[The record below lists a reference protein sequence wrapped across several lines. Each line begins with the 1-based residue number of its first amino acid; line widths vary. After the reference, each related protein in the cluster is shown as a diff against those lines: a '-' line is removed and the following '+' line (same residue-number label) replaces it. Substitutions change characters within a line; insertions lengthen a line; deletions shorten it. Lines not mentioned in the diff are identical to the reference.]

1 MEAAMLTSR
10 ADSLA
15 SVADFEPGE
24 VFAGHRIEGVAGRG
38 GMGVV
43 YRAIQIDLDRPVALK
58 VIAPH
63 LAQDEGFRE
72 RFVAESR
79 TAAAIDH
86 PHVLPI
92 YYAGEDD
99 GTLYIAMRFVEGS
112 DLRHVIRAEGS
123 VGPARAARI
132 IGQIGGALD
141 AAHAR
146 GLIHRDIKPANV
158 LLGSG
163 DHAYLTDFG
172 LTKRAGASTGL
183 SRSGQWVGTLGYV
196 APEQIRG
203 ERIDARADVY
213 ALGCVLFHALTGQAP
228 YLRETEE
235 ATLWSH
241 LHDPPPPASMLAAGV
256 PQAFDA
262 VIERALAKSPEER
275 FPSAGDLGRAA
286 LSAASGELAGPTGE
300 RMVARG
306 RAAPDAG
313 DETRVSP
320 SPRTRVAARERAS
333 RLPLIGALA
342 VLLAAAAAIVVIL
355 SGGEKGGATGTTAP
369 SPPPDRARAPTSKT
383 YPVPGRP
390 NAVAIGD
397 GRAWVASFDSPRL
410 RVFDVKTGK
419 RLKPDVDVGIGTTS
433 LATGFDSLWI
443 LNQMQGSLRR
453 LSLGPGGGLS
463 KPIDVALGFPVHATV
478 VTTGEGGVWAS
489 LRSIRA
495 GTLDRIERLRPN
507 DLPLRVVKKIDMPD
521 GAQSIAVGYGA
532 AWVVNNH
539 SDSVTRVD
547 LVTGEQSVVPVG
559 RNPRAIALG
568 GGWVWV
574 ANRGSSNVTAI
585 RRTSLETKTIPVG
598 KFPQGIDVAGGFAW
612 VPGYGDETLTRIDV
626 RTRRVVGRPLKV
638 PLNPKAVAG
647 SGHDVW
653 VTSTSDGSVTH
664 VRF

>member
-1 MEAAMLTSR
+1 MLTTR
-10 ADSLA
+10 TDSLER
-15 SVADFEPGE
+15 VTDFGPGD
-24 VFAGHRIEGVAGRG
+24 VFAGHRIEAVAGRG

-43 YRAIQIDLDRPVALK
+43 YRAIQLDLDRPVALK

-63 LAQDEGFRE
+63 LAQDEAFRE

-79 TAAAIDH
+79 IAAAIDH

-92 YYAGEDD
+92 YYAGSSD
-99 GTLYIAMRFVEGS
+99 GTLYIAMRFVDGS
-112 DLRHVIRAEGS
+112 DLRHVIRADGAVEPG
-123 VGPARAARI
+123 RAARI
-132 IGQIGGALD
+132 VDQVGGALD

-158 LLGSG
+158 LLGPG

-172 LTKRAGASTGL
+172 LTKRLGASTGL

-241 LHDPPPPASMLAAGV
+241 LHDPPPPASMLTPGV
-256 PQAFDA
+256 PEAFDA
-262 VIERALAKSPEER
+262 VVARALAKDPEER
-275 FPSAGDLGRAA
+275 YPSAGDLGRAA
-286 LSAASGELAGPTGE
+286 LAAAAGEAAGGGGE

-306 RAAPDAG
+306 QAAPDAG

-320 SPRTRVAARERAS
+320 ARTRVREDSRRS
-333 RLPLIGALA
+333 RLPLLGALA
-342 VLLAAAAAIVVIL
+342 VVVAAAIALVLIL
-355 SGGEKGGATGTTAP
+355 GNGDGGRGATSASKTPTT
-369 SPPPDRARAPTSKT
+369 PDRAATPTTTT

-390 NAVAIGD
+390 NAVAIGG

-433 LATGFDSLWI
+433 LATGFGSLWI
-443 LNQMQGSLRR
+443 LNQVDGTLRR
-453 LSLGPGGGLS
+453 LSLGPGRGLS
-463 KPIDVALGFPVHATV
+463 EPVDVTAGLPLHAQV
-478 VTTGEGGVWAS
+478 VTTGESGVWMS
-489 LRSIRA
+489 LRSIRP
-495 GTLDRIERLRPN
+495 GVLDRIERVRPN
-507 DLPLRVVKKIDMPD
+507 DVPLHVVKTLDMPA

-532 AWVVNNH
+532 AWVVNNRT
-539 SDSVTRVD
+539 DTVTRVD
-547 LVTGEQSVVPVG
+547 LVSGEQKLVPVG
-559 RNPRAIALG
+559 RNPRAIAVG

-574 ANRGSSNVTAI
+574 ANRGSSTVTAI
-585 RRTSLETKTIPVG
+585 RPSSLQTKTIRVG
-598 KFPQGIDVAGGFAW
+598 KFPQGIDVAGGSVW
-612 VPGYGDETLTRIDV
+612 VPGYGDNTLTRIDV
-626 RTRRVVGRPLKV
+626 RTRRVAGKPLTM

-647 SGHDVW
+647 FGRDVW
-653 VTSTSDGSVTH
+653 VTSTSDNSVTH
-664 VRF
+664 VAF

>member
-1 MEAAMLTSR
+1 MLTPR
-10 ADSLA
+10 TDSLRR
-15 SVADFEPGE
+15 VADFEPGDI
-24 VFAGHRIEGVAGRG
+24 FAGHRIEGVAGRG
-38 GMGVV
+38 GMGIV

-63 LAQDEGFRE
+63 LAQDEAFRE

-92 YYAGEDD
+92 YYAGEGD
-99 GTLYIAMRFVEGS
+99 GTLYIAMRLVEGE
-112 DLRHVIRAEGS
+112 DLRHLIRGAGS
-123 VGPARAARI
+123 VEAGRAARI
-132 IGQIGGALD
+132 VDQVGGALD

-158 LLGSG
+158 LLGIG

-172 LTKRAGASTGL
+172 LTKRLGASTGL

-203 ERIDARADVY
+203 ERIDARSDVY

-241 LHDPPPPASMLAAGV
+241 LHDPPPPASMLADGV
-256 PQAFDA
+256 PEAFDE
-262 VIERALAKSPEER
+262 VIERALAKDPDDR

-286 LSAASGELAGPTGE
+286 LAAAEGRPVAAPVE

-313 DETRVSP
+313 GETRVSP
-320 SPRTRVAARERAS
+320 QRTRTGPGPPPS
-333 RLPLIGALA
+333 RLPLLGALA
-342 VLLAAAAAIVVIL
+342 VLIAAAVVVIAVL
-355 SGGEKGGATGTTAP
+355 SGGDHGGAKGATSATTTPVPAATP
-369 SPPPDRARAPTSKT
+369 ATET
-383 YPVPGRP
+383 FPVPGRP
-390 NAVAIGD
+390 NAIAIGG

-410 RVFDVKTGK
+410 RVFDLKTGR
-419 RLKPDVDVGIGTTS
+419 RLKPDVNVGVGTSS
-433 LATGFDSLWI
+433 LATGFGSLWI
-443 LNQMQGSLRR
+443 LNQIDGSLRR
-453 LSLGPGGGLS
+453 LSLGPGRGLS
-463 KPIDVALGFPVHATV
+463 KPVDIALGLPVHAQV
-478 VTTGEGGVWAS
+478 VTTGESGVWTAA
-489 LRSIRA
+489 RSIRA
-495 GTLDRIERLRPN
+495 GVQDRVERVRPN
-507 DLPLRVVKKIDMPD
+507 DVPLRVVKTIEMPE

-532 AWVVNNH
+532 AWVVNNRT
-539 SDSVTRVD
+539 DTVTRID
-547 LVTGEQSVVPVG
+547 LVTAAQSTVQVG

-574 ANRGSSNVTAI
+574 ANRGSGTVTAI
-585 RRTSLETKTIPVG
+585 RRTSLQTKTIQVG
-598 KFPQGIDVAGGFAW
+598 EFPQGIDVAGGFAW
-612 VPGYGDETLTRIDV
+612 VPGYGDSTLTRIDV
-626 RTRRVVGRPLKV
+626 RTRRVVGEPLRM

-647 SGHDVW
+647 YGHDVW

>member
-1 MEAAMLTSR
+1 MAPAMLATH
-10 ADSLA
+10 ADSLGR
-15 SVADFEPGE
+15 VADFEPGAI
-24 VFAGHRIEGVAGRG
+24 FAGHRIEGIAGRG
-38 GMGVV
+38 GMGIV
-43 YRAIQIDLDRPVALK
+43 YRAIQVDLQRPVALK

-63 LAQDEGFRE
+63 LAQDEAFRE

-92 YYAGEDD
+92 YYAGESE
-99 GTLYIAMRFVEGS
+99 GTLYIAMRLVEGE
-112 DLRHVIRAEGS
+112 DLRHLIRAAGTLA
-123 VGPARAARI
+123 PARATRI
-132 IGQIGGALD
+132 VDQLGGALD

-158 LLGSG
+158 LLGPG

-235 ATLWSH
+235 ATLWAH
-241 LHDPPPPASMLAAGV
+241 LHDPPPPASMLAPGV
-256 PQAFDA
+256 PAALDD
-262 VIERALAKSPEER
+262 VIERALAKDPGER
-275 FPSAGDLGRAA
+275 FGSAGDLGRAA
-286 LSAASGELAGPTGE
+286 LAAAGGAATPAAGAVTK
-300 RMVARG
+300 VSP
-306 RAAPDAG
+306 AAPA
-313 DETRVSP
+313 P
-320 SPRTRVAARERAS
+320 PRTSRRPLLGAVA
-333 RLPLIGALA
+333 
-342 VLLAAAAAIVVIL
+342 LLVAAAAAAIAIL
-355 SGGEKGGATGTTAP
+355 ADGGGGGAGAASTATAP
-369 SPPPDRARAPTSKT
+369 PDTTPSAPVLSTVR
-383 YPVPGRP
+383 VPGRP
-390 NAVAIGD
+390 NAVAIGG

-410 RVFDVKTGK
+410 RVFDVRTGR
-419 RLKPDVDVGIGTTS
+419 RLKPDVDVGVGTTG
-433 LATGFDSLWI
+433 LATGFGSLWI
-443 LNQMQGSLRR
+443 LNQISGSLRR
-453 LSLGPGGGLS
+453 LSLGPGRGLS
-463 KPIDVALGFPVHATV
+463 KPVDIALGLPVHAEV
-478 VTTGEGGVWAS
+478 VTTGEGGVWTAA
-489 LRSIRA
+489 RSIRP
-495 GTLDRIERLRPN
+495 GVVDQVERLRPN
-507 DLPLRVVKKIDMPD
+507 DVPLKVVKQIDMGD

-532 AWVVNNH
+532 AWVVNTRT
-539 SDSVTRVD
+539 DTVTRID
-547 LVTGEQSVVPVG
+547 LVSGVESAVPVG

-574 ANRGSSNVTAI
+574 TNRGSSTVTAI
-585 RRTSLETKTIPVG
+585 RRTSLQSKTIHVG
-598 KFPQGIDVAGGFAW
+598 KFPQGLDVAGGSVW
-612 VPGYGDETLTRIDV
+612 VAGYGDNTLTRIDV
-626 RTRRVVGRPLKV
+626 RTRRVVGRPLTM

>member
-1 MEAAMLTSR
+1 MLTPR
-10 ADSLA
+10 TDSLRR
-15 SVADFEPGE
+15 VADFEPGDI
-24 VFAGHRIEGVAGRG
+24 FAGHRIEGVAGRG

-63 LAQDEGFRE
+63 LAQDEAFRE

-92 YYAGEDD
+92 YYAGEGD
-99 GTLYIAMRFVEGS
+99 GTLYIAMRLVEGE
-112 DLRHVIRAEGS
+112 DLRHLIRGAGS
-123 VGPARAARI
+123 VEAGRAARI
-132 IGQIGGALD
+132 VDQVGGALD

-158 LLGSG
+158 LLGIG

-172 LTKRAGASTGL
+172 LTKRLGASTGL

-203 ERIDARADVY
+203 ERIDARSDVY

-241 LHDPPPPASMLAAGV
+241 LHDPPPPASMLADGV
-256 PQAFDA
+256 PEAFDE
-262 VIERALAKSPEER
+262 VIERALAKDPDDR

-286 LSAASGELAGPTGE
+286 LAAAEGRPVAAPVE

-313 DETRVSP
+313 GETRVSP
-320 SPRTRVAARERAS
+320 QRTRTGPGPPPS
-333 RLPLIGALA
+333 RLPLLGALA
-342 VLLAAAAAIVVIL
+342 VLIAAAVVVIAVL
-355 SGGEKGGATGTTAP
+355 SGGDHGGAKGATSATTTPVPAATP
-369 SPPPDRARAPTSKT
+369 ATET
-383 YPVPGRP
+383 FPVPGRP
-390 NAVAIGD
+390 NAIAIGG

-410 RVFDVKTGK
+410 RVFDLKTGR
-419 RLKPDVDVGIGTTS
+419 RLKPDVNVGVGTSS
-433 LATGFDSLWI
+433 LATGFGSLWI
-443 LNQMQGSLRR
+443 LNQIDGSLRR
-453 LSLGPGGGLS
+453 LSLGPGRGLS
-463 KPIDVALGFPVHATV
+463 KPVDIALGLPVHAQV
-478 VTTGEGGVWAS
+478 VTTGESGVWTAA
-489 LRSIRA
+489 RSIRA
-495 GTLDRIERLRPN
+495 GVQDRVERVRPN
-507 DLPLRVVKKIDMPD
+507 DVPLRVVKTIEMPE

-532 AWVVNNH
+532 AWVVNNRT
-539 SDSVTRVD
+539 DTVTRID
-547 LVTGEQSVVPVG
+547 LVTAAQSTVQVG

-574 ANRGSSNVTAI
+574 ANRGSGTVTAI
-585 RRTSLETKTIPVG
+585 RRTSLQTKTIQVG
-598 KFPQGIDVAGGFAW
+598 EFPQGIDVAGGFAW
-612 VPGYGDETLTRIDV
+612 VPGYGDSTLTRIDV
-626 RTRRVVGRPLKV
+626 RTRRVVGEPLRM

>member
-1 MEAAMLTSR
+1 MLTSR
-10 ADSLA
+10 TDSLGL
-15 SVADFEPGE
+15 VMDFGPGD
-24 VFAGHRIEGVAGRG
+24 VFAGHRIEAVAGRG

-43 YRAIQIDLDRPVALK
+43 YRAIQVDLDRPVALK

-63 LAQDEGFRE
+63 LAQDEAFRK

-79 TAAAIDH
+79 VAAAIDH

-92 YYAGEDD
+92 YYAGESD

-123 VGPARAARI
+123 IEPGRAARI
-132 IGQIGGALD
+132 VDQVGGALD

-158 LLGSG
+158 LLGAG

-172 LTKRAGASTGL
+172 LTKRMGSTTGL

-203 ERIDARADVY
+203 ERIDARSDVY

-241 LHDPPPPASMLAAGV
+241 LHDPPPPASMLTPGV
-256 PQAFDA
+256 PEAFDD
-262 VIERALAKSPEER
+262 VIERALAKDPDDR

-286 LSAASGELAGPTGE
+286 LAAAGAPVVAEDE

-306 RAAPDAG
+306 RAAPDDA

-320 SPRTRVAARERAS
+320 ARTRVRGDEDRS
-333 RLPLIGALA
+333 RLPLLGALA
-342 VLLAAAAAIVVIL
+342 VIVIALIVGVVIL
-355 SGGEKGGATGTTAP
+355 SNDSGGAAQSPVKTPTT
-369 SPPPDRARAPTSKT
+369 PDRAGVPTTKT

-390 NAVAIGD
+390 NAVAIGG

-419 RLKPDVDVGIGTTS
+419 RLKPDVNVGVGTTS
-433 LATGFDSLWI
+433 LATGFGSLWI
-443 LNQMQGSLRR
+443 LNQVDGSLRR
-453 LSLGPGGGLS
+453 LSLGPGRGLS
-463 KPIDVALGFPVHATV
+463 KPVDVTFGLPLHAMV
-478 VTTGEGGVWAS
+478 VTTGEGGVWTS
-489 LRSIRA
+489 LRSIRP
-495 GTLDRIERLRPN
+495 GVVDRIERVRPN
-507 DLPLRVVKKIDMPD
+507 DVPLHVVKTIQIPD
-521 GAQSIAVGYGA
+521 GAQSVAVGFGA
-532 AWVVNNH
+532 AWVVNTRT
-539 SDSVTRVD
+539 DTVTRID
-547 LVTGEQSVVPVG
+547 LATAAQTTVPVG
-559 RNPRAIALG
+559 RNPRAITVG

-574 ANRGSSNVTAI
+574 ANRGSSTVTAI
-585 RRTSLETKTIPVG
+585 RPSSLATKTIRVG
-598 KFPQGIDVAGGFAW
+598 QFPQGIDVAGGFVW
-612 VPGYGDETLTRIDV
+612 VPGYGDNTLTRIDV
-626 RTRRVVGRPLKV
+626 RTRRVVGKPLTM

-647 SGHDVW
+647 SGNDVW
-653 VTSTSDGSVTH
+653 VTSTSDNSVTH
-664 VRF
+664 VRSGS

>member
-1 MEAAMLTSR
+1 MLTPR
-10 ADSLA
+10 TDSLRR
-15 SVADFEPGE
+15 VADFEPGDI
-24 VFAGHRIEGVAGRG
+24 FAGHRIEGVAGRG

-63 LAQDEGFRE
+63 LAQDEAFRE

-92 YYAGEDD
+92 YYAGEGD
-99 GTLYIAMRFVEGS
+99 GTLYIAMRLVEGE
-112 DLRHVIRAEGS
+112 DLRHLIRGAGS
-123 VGPARAARI
+123 VEAGRAARI
-132 IGQIGGALD
+132 VDQVGGALD

-158 LLGSG
+158 LLGIG

-172 LTKRAGASTGL
+172 LTKRLGASTGL

-203 ERIDARADVY
+203 ERIDARSDVY

-241 LHDPPPPASMLAAGV
+241 LHDPPPPASMLADGV
-256 PQAFDA
+256 PEAFDE
-262 VIERALAKSPEER
+262 VIERALAKDPDDR

-286 LSAASGELAGPTGE
+286 LAAAEGRPVAAPVE

-313 DETRVSP
+313 GETRVSP
-320 SPRTRVAARERAS
+320 QRTRTGPGPPPS
-333 RLPLIGALA
+333 RLPLLGALA
-342 VLLAAAAAIVVIL
+342 VLIAAAVVVIAVL
-355 SGGEKGGATGTTAP
+355 SGGDHGGAKGATSATTTPVPAATP
-369 SPPPDRARAPTSKT
+369 ATET
-383 YPVPGRP
+383 FPVPGRP
-390 NAVAIGD
+390 NAIAIGG

-410 RVFDVKTGK
+410 RVFDLKTGR
-419 RLKPDVDVGIGTTS
+419 RLKPDVNVGVGTSS
-433 LATGFDSLWI
+433 LATGFGSLWI
-443 LNQMQGSLRR
+443 LNQIDGSLRR
-453 LSLGPGGGLS
+453 LSLGPGRGLS
-463 KPIDVALGFPVHATV
+463 KPVDIALGLPVHAQV
-478 VTTGEGGVWAS
+478 VTTGESGVWTAA
-489 LRSIRA
+489 RSIRA
-495 GTLDRIERLRPN
+495 GVQDRVERVRPN
-507 DLPLRVVKKIDMPD
+507 DVPLRVVKTIEMPE

-532 AWVVNNH
+532 AWVVNNRT
-539 SDSVTRVD
+539 DTVTRID
-547 LVTGEQSVVPVG
+547 LVTAARSTVQVG

-574 ANRGSSNVTAI
+574 ANRGSGTVTAI
-585 RRTSLETKTIPVG
+585 RRTSLQTKTIQVG
-598 KFPQGIDVAGGFAW
+598 EFPQGIDVAGGFVW
-612 VPGYGDETLTRIDV
+612 VPGYGDSTLTRIDV
-626 RTRRVVGRPLKV
+626 RTRRVVGKPLQM

-647 SGHDVW
+647 FGHDVW

>member
-1 MEAAMLTSR
+1 
-10 ADSLA
+10 
-15 SVADFEPGE
+15 VADFEPGD

-43 YRAIQIDLDRPVALK
+43 YRALQIDLERPVALK

-63 LAQDEGFRE
+63 LAEDDAFRE

-92 YYAGEDD
+92 YYAGESD
-99 GTLYIAMRFVEGS
+99 GTLYIAMRFVDGE
-112 DLRHVIRAEGS
+112 DLRHLIRAAGS
-123 VGPARAARI
+123 VEPGRSARI
-132 IGQIGGALD
+132 VDQVGSALD

-158 LLGSG
+158 LLGAG
-163 DHAYLTDFG
+163 EHAYLTDFG
-172 LTKRAGASTGL
+172 LTKRLGASTGL

-228 YLRETEE
+228 YLRESEE

-241 LHDPPPPASMLAAGV
+241 LHDPPPPASMLADGV
-256 PQAFDA
+256 PEAFDA
-262 VIERALAKSPEER
+262 VIERALAKDPDAR
-275 FPSAGDLGRAA
+275 FQSAGDLGRAA
-286 LSAASGELAGPTGE
+286 LAAAAGEPVRASVE

-313 DETRVSP
+313 AETRVSP
-320 SPRTRVAARERAS
+320 ERARTRVATGAPRS
-333 RLPLIGALA
+333 RLPIVGALA
-342 VLLAAAAAIVVIL
+342 VLVAAAIAVVVIL
-355 SGGEKGGATGTTAP
+355 SSGDNGQRRAAGTPPPTTAP
-369 SPPPDRARAPTSKT
+369 SAPTT
-383 YPVPGRP
+383 TTIGVPGRP
-390 NAVAIGD
+390 NAVAIGG

-410 RVFDVKTGK
+410 RVFDVKTGQRVK
-419 RLKPDVDVGIGTTS
+419 RNVNIGRGTTG
-433 LATGFDSLWI
+433 LATGFGSLWI
-443 LNQMQGSLRR
+443 LNQSTGLRR

-463 KPIDVALGFPVHATV
+463 KPIDMALGFPVQARV
-478 VTTGEGGVWAS
+478 VTTGENGVWAA
-489 LRSIRA
+489 LRSIRR
-495 GTLDRIERLRPN
+495 GVEDRVERVRPN
-507 DLPLRVVKKIDMPD
+507 DLPPTVIQTIEMPD

-532 AWVVNNH
+532 AWVVNNKL
-539 SDSVTRVD
+539 DTVTRIS
-547 LVTGEQSVVPVG
+547 LVTGEQATVQVG

-574 ANRGSSNVTAI
+574 ANRGNSTVTAI
-585 RRTSLETKTIPVG
+585 RRTSLQTKTIPVG
-598 KFPQGIDVAGGFAW
+598 KFPQGIDVAGGYVW
-612 VPGYGDETLTRIDV
+612 VPGYGDNTLTRIDV
-626 RTRRVVGRPLKV
+626 RTRRVVGKPLTM

-647 SGHDVW
+647 AGHDVW

-664 VRF
+664 VQF

>member
-1 MEAAMLTSR
+1 MLTTR
-10 ADSLA
+10 ADSLGR
-15 SVADFEPGE
+15 VTDFGPGD
-24 VFAGHRIEGVAGRG
+24 VFAGHRIEAVAGRG

-79 TAAAIDH
+79 IAAAIDH

-92 YYAGEDD
+92 YYAGSSD
-99 GTLYIAMRFVEGS
+99 GTLYIAMRFVDGS
-112 DLRHVIRAEGS
+112 DLRHAIRAEGS
-123 VGPARAARI
+123 IEPGRAARI
-132 IGQIGGALD
+132 VDQVGSALD

-158 LLGSG
+158 LLGAG

-172 LTKRAGASTGL
+172 LTKRLGSSTAL

-241 LHDPPPPASMLAAGV
+241 LHDPPPPASMLTPGV
-256 PQAFDA
+256 PESFDE
-262 VIERALAKSPEER
+262 VIECALAKDPDDR
-275 FPSAGDLGRAA
+275 YPSAGDLGRAA
-286 LSAASGELAGPTGE
+286 LAAAGAAPGAEAE

-306 RAAPDAG
+306 QAAPDAG

-320 SPRTRVAARERAS
+320 ARTRVAGDTTRS
-333 RLPLIGALA
+333 RLPLLGALA
-342 VLLAAAAAIVVIL
+342 VIVGAVIALVLIL
-355 SGGEKGGATGTTAP
+355 SGGDDGGVTATSTARTPTT
-369 SPPPDRARAPTSKT
+369 PDRAGQPTPST
-383 YPVPGRP
+383 VRVPGRP
-390 NAVAIGD
+390 NAVAIGG
-397 GRAWVASFDSPRL
+397 GRTWVASFDSPRL

-419 RLKPDVDVGIGTTS
+419 RLKPDVDVGIGTTG
-433 LATGFDSLWI
+433 LATGFGSLWI
-443 LNQMQGSLRR
+443 LNQVDGTLRR
-453 LSLGPGGGLS
+453 LSLGPGRGLS
-463 KPIDVALGFPVHATV
+463 KPVDVTAGLPLHATV
-478 VTTGEGGVWAS
+478 VTTGEGGVWMS
-489 LRSIRA
+489 LRSIRP
-495 GTLDRIERLRPN
+495 GIEDRIERVRPN
-507 DLPLRVVKKIDMPD
+507 DVPLHVVKNLDMPQ
-521 GAQSIAVGYGA
+521 GAQSIAVGYNA
-532 AWVVNNH
+532 AWVVNNKA
-539 SDSVTRVD
+539 DTVTRID
-547 LVTGEQSVVPVG
+547 LVSGAQTTVDVG
-559 RNPRAIALG
+559 RNPRAIAVG

-574 ANRGSSNVTAI
+574 ANRGNSTVTAI
-585 RRTSLETKTIPVG
+585 RPASLTTQTIRVG
-598 KFPQGIDVAGGFAW
+598 QFPQGIDVAGGFVW
-612 VPGYGDETLTRIDV
+612 VPAYGDNTLTRIDV
-626 RTRRVVGRPLKV
+626 RTRHVVGKPLTM

>member
-1 MEAAMLTSR
+1 MLTSR
-10 ADSLA
+10 TDSLGR
-15 SVADFEPGE
+15 VTDFAPGD

-43 YRAIQIDLDRPVALK
+43 YRAIQVDLDRPVALK

-63 LAQDEGFRE
+63 LAQDEAFRE

-92 YYAGEDD
+92 YYAGESD

-123 VGPARAARI
+123 VEPGRAARI
-132 IGQIGGALD
+132 IDQIGGALD

-158 LLGSG
+158 LLGAG

-172 LTKRAGASTGL
+172 LTKRAGVSTGL

-196 APEQIRG
+196 APEQIRN
-203 ERIDARADVY
+203 ERVDARADVY

-241 LHDPPPPASMLAAGV
+241 LHDPPPPASMLAEGV
-256 PQAFDA
+256 PEAFDT
-262 VIERALAKSPEER
+262 VIERALAKEPDDR

-286 LSAASGELAGPTGE
+286 LAAAAGEAAAPAGE

-313 DETRVSP
+313 GETRVSP
-320 SPRTRVAARERAS
+320 AARTRVADATRPS
-333 RLPLIGALA
+333 RLPLLGALA
-342 VLLAAAAAIVVIL
+342 VLLVAAVAVIVIL
-355 SGGEKGGATGTTAP
+355 GGGDEGGAAGTTPRPA
-369 SPPPDRARAPTSKT
+369 PDRAGAPTLKT

-390 NAVAIGD
+390 NAVAIGG

-410 RVFDVKTGK
+410 RVFDVKTGR
-419 RLKPDVDVGIGTTS
+419 RLKPDVKVGVGTTS
-433 LATGFDSLWI
+433 LATGFGSLWI
-443 LNQMQGSLRR
+443 LNQVDGSLRR
-453 LSLGPGGGLS
+453 LSLGPGRGLS
-463 KPIDVALGFPVHATV
+463 KTVDMALGFPVHAQV
-478 VTTGEGGVWAS
+478 VTTGEDGVWTS

-495 GTLDRIERLRPN
+495 GVQDRIERVRPN
-507 DLPLRVVKKIDMPD
+507 DLPLRVVKKIELPA

-532 AWVVNNH
+532 AWVVNNKA
-539 SDSVTRVD
+539 DTVTRID
-547 LVTGEQSVVPVG
+547 LVTAEQSTVPVG
-559 RNPRAIALG
+559 RNPRAIAVG

-574 ANRGSSNVTAI
+574 ANRGSSTVTAI
-585 RRTSLETKTIPVG
+585 RPTSLETKTIRVG
-598 KFPQGIDVAGGFAW
+598 RFPQGIDVAGGYVW
-612 VPGYGDETLTRIDV
+612 VPGYGDQTLTRIDV
-626 RTRRVVGRPLKV
+626 RTRRVAGRPLTV

>member
-1 MEAAMLTSR
+1 LGG
-10 ADSLA
+10 
-15 SVADFEPGE
+15 VADFEPGD

-43 YRAIQIDLDRPVALK
+43 YRAIQIDLDRRVALK

-63 LAQDEGFRE
+63 LAQDEDFRQ

-92 YYAGEDD
+92 YYAGESD
-99 GTLYIAMRFVEGS
+99 GTLYIAMRFVEGE
-112 DLRHVIRAEGS
+112 DLRHLIRAAGS
-123 VGPARAARI
+123 VEPGRAARI
-132 IGQIGGALD
+132 VDQVGGALD

-158 LLGSG
+158 LLGAG

-172 LTKRAGASTGL
+172 LTKRLGASTGL

-203 ERIDARADVY
+203 EPIDARADVY

-228 YLRETEE
+228 YLREADE

-241 LHDPPPPASMLAAGV
+241 LHDPPPPASMLAEGV
-256 PQAFDA
+256 PEAFDA
-262 VIERALAKSPEER
+262 VVERALAKDPGQR
-275 FPSAGDLGRAA
+275 YQSAGDLGRAA
-286 LSAASGELAGPTGE
+286 LAAAGGLTG
-300 RMVARG
+300 A
-306 RAAPDAG
+306 
-313 DETRVSP
+313 ETKI
-320 SPRTRVAARERAS
+320 SPRTHVASKPRPS
-333 RLPLIGALA
+333 RLPMLGALA
-342 VLLAAAAAIVVIL
+342 VLVAAAVVVIVIL
-355 SGGEKGGATGTTAP
+355 SGSDSGDNGPRSSAGAPPPSTTPSAP
-369 SPPPDRARAPTSKT
+369 SIKT
-383 YPVPGRP
+383 IRVPGRP
-390 NAVAIGD
+390 NAVAIGG

-410 RVFDVKTGK
+410 RVFDVKSGK
-419 RLKPDVDVGIGTTS
+419 RLRPDVNVGVGTTS
-433 LATGFDSLWI
+433 LATGFGSLWI
-443 LNQMQGSLRR
+443 LNQITGSLRR
-453 LSLGPGGGLS
+453 LSLGPGRGIS
-463 KPIDVALGFPVHATV
+463 KPIDIARGLPVHAQV
-478 VTTGEGGVWAS
+478 VTTGESGVWTAA
-489 LRSIRA
+489 RSIRE
-495 GTLDRIERLRPN
+495 GIDDRIERVRPN
-507 DLPLRVVKKIDMPD
+507 DLPLRVVKTIELPG

-532 AWVVNNH
+532 AWVVNNKTNA
-539 SDSVTRVD
+539 VTRID
-547 LVTGEQSVVPVG
+547 LVTGVQSTVPVG

-574 ANRGSSNVTAI
+574 ANRGSSSVTAI
-585 RRTSLETKTIPVG
+585 RRTSLQTHTIHVG
-598 KFPQGIDVAGGFAW
+598 EFPQGLDVAGGFVW
-612 VPGYGDETLTRIDV
+612 VPGYGDSTLTRIDV
-626 RTRRVVGRPLKV
+626 RTRRVVGSTLTM

>member
-1 MEAAMLTSR
+1 MT
-10 ADSLA
+10 
-15 SVADFEPGE
+15 DFGPGD

-63 LAQDEGFRE
+63 LAQDEAFRK
-72 RFVAESR
+72 RFIAESR
-79 TAAAIDH
+79 LAAAIDH

-92 YYAGEDD
+92 YYAGEGD
-99 GTLYIAMRFVEGS
+99 GTLYIAMRFVDGS

-123 VGPARAARI
+123 VEPGRVARI
-132 IGQIGGALD
+132 VDQVGGALD

-158 LLGSG
+158 LLGAG

-172 LTKRAGASTGL
+172 LTKRLGSSTGL
-183 SRSGQWVGTLGYV
+183 SHSGQWVGTLGYV

-241 LHDPPPPASMLAAGV
+241 LHDPPPPASMLVEGV
-256 PQAFDA
+256 PEAFDG
-262 VIERALAKSPEER
+262 VIERALSKDPDER

-286 LSAASGELAGPTGE
+286 LAAGGAPVQADGE

-306 RAAPDAG
+306 QAAPGAG

-320 SPRTRVAARERAS
+320 ARTRVAPDRRRS
-333 RLPLIGALA
+333 RVPLLGALA
-342 VLLAAAAAIVVIL
+342 VVVAALVALVVIL
-355 SGGEKGGATGTTAP
+355 GGGDEGGAAGNLTTP
-369 SPPPDRARAPTSKT
+369 TTPDRAAVPATETFR
-383 YPVPGRP
+383 VPGRP
-390 NAVAIGD
+390 NAVAIGG
-397 GRAWVASFDSPRL
+397 GRAWVASFDSARL

-419 RLKPDVDVGIGTTS
+419 RLKPDVNVGVGTTS
-433 LATGFDSLWI
+433 LATGFGSLWI
-443 LNQMQGSLRR
+443 LNQIDGSLRR
-453 LSLGPGGGLS
+453 LSLGPGRGLS
-463 KPIDVALGFPVHATV
+463 KAVDVAQGLPVHATV
-478 VTTGEGGVWAS
+478 VTTGESGVWVS
-489 LRSIRA
+489 LRSIRP
-495 GTLDRIERLRPN
+495 GVDDRIERVRPN
-507 DLPLRVVKKIDMPD
+507 DVPLHVVKTIPMPA

-532 AWVVNNH
+532 AWVVNNKG
-539 SDSVTRVD
+539 DTVTRVD
-547 LVTGEQSVVPVG
+547 LVTGQWSIVPVG
-559 RNPRAIALG
+559 RNPRAIAVG

-574 ANRGSSNVTAI
+574 ANRDSSTVTAI
-585 RRTSLETKTIPVG
+585 RPSSLQTSTIKVG
-598 KFPQGIDVAGGFAW
+598 QFPQGVDVAGGYVW
-612 VPGYGDETLTRIDV
+612 VPGYGDSTLTRIDA
-626 RTRRVVGRPLKV
+626 RTRRVVGEPLSM

-647 SGHDVW
+647 FGSDVW

-664 VRF
+664 VRS

>member
-1 MEAAMLTSR
+1 MAVAMLTTR
-10 ADSLA
+10 ADSLGA
-15 SVADFEPGE
+15 VADFEPGDL
-24 VFAGHRIEGVAGRG
+24 FAGHRIEGVAGRG

-58 VIAPH
+58 VIAAH
-63 LAQDEGFRE
+63 LAEDESFRE

-79 TAAAIDH
+79 AAAAIDH

-92 YYAGEDD
+92 YYAGESE
-99 GTLYIAMRFVEGS
+99 GTLYIAMRLVDGE
-112 DLRHVIRAEGS
+112 DLRHLIRAAGS
-123 VGPARAARI
+123 VEPRRAAGI
-132 IGQIGGALD
+132 VDQVGSALD

-146 GLIHRDIKPANV
+146 GLVHRDIKPANV

-172 LTKRAGASTGL
+172 LTKHLGSSAAL

-213 ALGCVLFHALTGQAP
+213 ALGCVLFHSLTGQAP

-241 LHDPPPPASMLAAGV
+241 LHDPPPPASMLTEGV
-256 PQAFDA
+256 PEAFDA
-262 VIERALAKSPEER
+262 VIERALAKDPGER

-286 LSAASGELAGPTGE
+286 LAAAGTPVATGSE

-306 RAAPDAG
+306 RAAPG

-320 SPRTRVAARERAS
+320 RHDPTRAAPVRGS
-333 RLPLIGALA
+333 RLGLLGALA
-342 VLLAAAAAIVVIL
+342 VLVAAAVVLIL
-355 SGGEKGGATGTTAP
+355 ILGGGGDNEP
-369 SPPPDRARAPTSKT
+369 RARSRTVAPHPVPAAPATET
-383 YPVPGRP
+383 FRVPGRP
-390 NAVAIGD
+390 NAVAIGG
-397 GRAWVASFDSPRL
+397 GRAWVASFNSRRL
-410 RVFDVKTGK
+410 RVFDVSTGK
-419 RLKPDVDVGIGTTS
+419 RLKPDVDVGLGTSS
-433 LATGFDSLWI
+433 LATGFGSLWI
-443 LNQMQGSLRR
+443 LNQIDGSLRR
-453 LSLGPGGGLS
+453 LSLGPGRGLS
-463 KPIDVALGFPVHATV
+463 QPVDIALGLPVHAQV
-478 VTTGEGGVWAS
+478 VTTGGSGVWTAA
-489 LRSIRA
+489 RSIRA
-495 GTLDRIERLRPN
+495 GVLDRVERVRPN
-507 DLPLRVVKKIDMPD
+507 DLPLRVVKQIDLAQ

-532 AWVVNNH
+532 AWVVNNKV
-539 SDSVTRVD
+539 DAVTRID
-547 LVTGEQSVVPVG
+547 LETGAQTSVPVG

-574 ANRGSSNVTAI
+574 ANRGSSTVTAI
-585 RRTSLETKTIPVG
+585 RRTSLETKTIRVG
-598 KFPQGIDVAGGFAW
+598 RFPQGLDVAGGSVW
-612 VPGYGDETLTRIDV
+612 VAGYGDSTLTRIDV
-626 RTRRVVGRPLKV
+626 RTRRPIGKPLRM

>member
-1 MEAAMLTSR
+1 
-10 ADSLA
+10 LA
-15 SVADFEPGE
+15 GVADFEPGD

-58 VIAPH
+58 VIAQH
-63 LAQDEGFRE
+63 LAQDEAFRE

-92 YYAGEDD
+92 YYAGESD
-99 GTLYIAMRFVEGS
+99 GTLYIAMRFVEGE
-112 DLRHVIRAEGS
+112 DLRHLIRGAGS
-123 VGPARAARI
+123 VEPRRASEI
-132 IGQIGGALD
+132 INQIGGALD

-172 LTKRAGASTGL
+172 LTKKAGASTGL

-241 LHDPPPPASMLAAGV
+241 LHDPPPPASMLAEGV
-256 PQAFDA
+256 AEAFDA
-262 VIERALAKSPEER
+262 VIERALAKDPDER

-286 LSAASGELAGPTGE
+286 VAAAAGESAPAAGE

-320 SPRTRVAARERAS
+320 ARTRVVRGRRPS
-333 RLPLIGALA
+333 RLPLLGALA
-342 VLLAAAAAIVVIL
+342 VLVAAAIAAIVVL
-355 SGGEKGGATGTTAP
+355 SNGDEGGAKGADSTT
-369 SPPPDRARAPTSKT
+369 PPARATTPTLQT
-383 YPVPGRP
+383 IPVAGRP
-390 NAVAIGD
+390 NAVSIGG
-397 GRAWVASFDSPRL
+397 GRAWVASFGSPRM

-419 RLKPDVDVGIGTTS
+419 RLKPDVTVGLGTTS
-433 LATGFDSLWI
+433 LAAGFGSLWI
-443 LNQMQGSLRR
+443 LNQVTGSLRR
-453 LSLGPGGGLS
+453 LSLGPGRGLS
-463 KPIDVALGFPVHATV
+463 KPIDIALGFPVHAQV
-478 VTTGEGGVWAS
+478 VTTGEDGVWTAA
-489 LRSIRA
+489 RSIRP
-495 GTLDRIERLRPN
+495 GVEDRIERVRPN
-507 DLPLRVVKKIDMPD
+507 DLPLRVVKTIAMPD

-532 AWVVNNH
+532 AWAVNNRT
-539 SDSVTRVD
+539 DTVTRID
-547 LVTGEQSVVPVG
+547 LFTAQQTTVPVG
-559 RNPRAIALG
+559 RNPRAIAVG

-574 ANRGSSNVTAI
+574 ANRGSSTVTAI
-585 RRTSLETKTIPVG
+585 RRTSLETKTIRVG
-598 KFPQGIDVAGGFAW
+598 QFPQGIDVAGGFVW
-612 VPGYGDETLTRIDV
+612 VPGYGDSTLTRIDV
-626 RTRRVVGRPLKV
+626 RTRRVVGKPLKM

>member
-1 MEAAMLTSR
+1 M
-10 ADSLA
+10 
-15 SVADFEPGE
+15 ADFEPGD

-43 YRAIQIDLDRPVALK
+43 YRALQIDLERPVALK

-63 LAQDEGFRE
+63 LAQDEAFRE

-92 YYAGEDD
+92 YYAGESD
-99 GTLYIAMRFVEGS
+99 GTLYIAMRFVEGE
-112 DLRHVIRAEGS
+112 DLRHLIRAAGS
-123 VGPARAARI
+123 VEPARAA
-132 IGQIGGALD
+132 QIVDQVGSALD

-146 GLIHRDIKPANV
+146 GLIHRDVKPANV
-158 LLGSG
+158 LLGTG

-172 LTKRAGASTGL
+172 LTKRLGSSTGL

-228 YLRETEE
+228 YVRETEE

-241 LHDPPPPASMLAAGV
+241 LHDPPPPASMLAEGV
-256 PQAFDA
+256 PEAFDA
-262 VIERALAKSPEER
+262 VIERALAKDPDER
-275 FPSAGDLGRAA
+275 FPSAGDVGRAA
-286 LSAASGELAGPTGE
+286 LAAAAGAPVAASDE

-306 RAAPDAG
+306 RAAPDAD
-313 DETRVSP
+313 DETRISP
-320 SPRTRVAARERAS
+320 ERDRTRVAPVPTQS
-333 RLPLIGALA
+333 RLPLLGALA
-342 VLLAAAAAIVVIL
+342 VLVAAAVAAIVVL
-355 SGGEKGGATGTTAP
+355 SGGGNGSPSAATTAP
-369 SPPPDRARAPTSKT
+369 PTTTPSVPTTKT
-383 YPVPGRP
+383 IPVPGRP
-390 NAVAIGD
+390 NAVAIGG
-397 GRAWVASFDSPRL
+397 GRAWVASFDRPRL
-410 RVFDVKTGK
+410 RVFNVKTG
-419 RLKPDVDVGIGTTS
+419 RRIKPDVKVGRGTTS
-433 LATGFDSLWI
+433 LATGFGSLWI
-443 LNQMQGSLRR
+443 LNQSTGLRR
-453 LSLGPGGGLS
+453 RSLGPGGGLS
-463 KPIDVALGFPVHATV
+463 KPVDITLGFPVQARV
-478 VTTGEGGVWAS
+478 VATGENGVWAAV
-489 LRSIRA
+489 RSIRS
-495 GTLDRIERLRPN
+495 GTLDRIERVRPN
-507 DLPLRVVKKIDMPD
+507 DLPLKVVFKREMLE

-532 AWVVNNH
+532 AWVVNNKT
-539 SDSVTRVD
+539 DTVRRID
-547 LVTGEQSVVPVG
+547 LVSGAQTPVPVG

-574 ANRGSSNVTAI
+574 ANRGSSTVTAI
-585 RRTSLETKTIPVG
+585 RGMSRETRTIPVG
-598 KFPQGIDVAGGFAW
+598 KFPQGLDVAGGFVW
-612 VPGYGDETLTRIDV
+612 VAGYGDQTLTRIDL
-626 RTRRVVGRPLKV
+626 RTRRVVGKPLTM

>member
-1 MEAAMLTSR
+1 MLTPR
-10 ADSLA
+10 TDSLRR
-15 SVADFEPGE
+15 VADFEPGDI
-24 VFAGHRIEGVAGRG
+24 FAGHRIEGVAGRG

-63 LAQDEGFRE
+63 LAQDEAFRE

-92 YYAGEDD
+92 YYAGEGD
-99 GTLYIAMRFVEGS
+99 GTLYIAMRLVEGE
-112 DLRHVIRAEGS
+112 DLRHLIRGAGS
-123 VGPARAARI
+123 VEAGRAARI
-132 IGQIGGALD
+132 VDQVGGALD

-158 LLGSG
+158 LLGIG

-172 LTKRAGASTGL
+172 LTKRLGASTGL

-203 ERIDARADVY
+203 ERIDARSDVY

-241 LHDPPPPASMLAAGV
+241 LHDPPPPASMLADGV
-256 PQAFDA
+256 PEAFDE
-262 VIERALAKSPEER
+262 VIERALAKDPDDR

-286 LSAASGELAGPTGE
+286 LAAAEGRPVAAPVE

-313 DETRVSP
+313 GETRVSP
-320 SPRTRVAARERAS
+320 QRTRTGPGPPPS
-333 RLPLIGALA
+333 RLPLLGALA
-342 VLLAAAAAIVVIL
+342 VLIAAAVVVIAVL
-355 SGGEKGGATGTTAP
+355 SGGDHGGAKGATSATTTPVPAATP
-369 SPPPDRARAPTSKT
+369 ATET
-383 YPVPGRP
+383 FPVPGRP
-390 NAVAIGD
+390 NAIAIGG

-410 RVFDVKTGK
+410 RVFDLKTGR
-419 RLKPDVDVGIGTTS
+419 RLKPDVNVGVGTSS
-433 LATGFDSLWI
+433 LATGFGSLWI
-443 LNQMQGSLRR
+443 LNQIDGSLRR
-453 LSLGPGGGLS
+453 LSLGPGRGLS
-463 KPIDVALGFPVHATV
+463 KPVDIALGLPVHAQV
-478 VTTGEGGVWAS
+478 VTTGESGVWTAA
-489 LRSIRA
+489 RSIRA
-495 GTLDRIERLRPN
+495 GVQDRVERVRPN
-507 DLPLRVVKKIDMPD
+507 DVPLRVVKTIEMPE

-532 AWVVNNH
+532 AWVVNNRT
-539 SDSVTRVD
+539 DTVTRID
-547 LVTGEQSVVPVG
+547 LVTAAQSTVQVG

-574 ANRGSSNVTAI
+574 ANRGSGTVTAI
-585 RRTSLETKTIPVG
+585 RRTSLQTKTIQVG
-598 KFPQGIDVAGGFAW
+598 EFPQGIDVAGGFAW
-612 VPGYGDETLTRIDV
+612 VPGYGDSTLTRIDV
-626 RTRRVVGRPLKV
+626 RTRRVVGEPLRM

-647 SGHDVW
+647 YGHDVW

>member
-1 MEAAMLTSR
+1 LER
-10 ADSLA
+10 
-15 SVADFEPGE
+15 VADFEPGD

-63 LAQDEGFRE
+63 LAQDEAFRE
-72 RFVAESR
+72 RFVGESR

-92 YYAGEDD
+92 YYAGEGD
-99 GTLYIAMRFVEGS
+99 GTLYIAMRLVDGE
-112 DLRHVIRAEGS
+112 DLRHLIRAAGS
-123 VGPARAARI
+123 VEPDRVA
-132 IGQIGGALD
+132 QIVDQVGGALD

-158 LLGSG
+158 LLGPG

-213 ALGCVLFHALTGQAP
+213 ALGCVLFHALTGQPP

-241 LHDPPPPASMLAAGV
+241 LHDPPPPASMLAEGV
-256 PQAFDA
+256 PEAFDA
-262 VIERALAKSPEER
+262 IIERALAKDPDDR

-286 LSAASGELAGPTGE
+286 LAAAAGESTPAGGE

-320 SPRTRVAARERAS
+320 ARTRVAPGTSRS
-333 RLPLIGALA
+333 RLPLLGALA
-342 VLLAAAAAIVVIL
+342 ILVAAAVAVIMIL
-355 SGGEKGGATGTTAP
+355 SAGDDQGAKGAAP
-369 SPPPDRARAPTSKT
+369 RIQPDRATTPRLTT
-383 YPVPGRP
+383 IPVAGRP
-390 NAVAIGD
+390 NAVAIGG
-397 GRAWVASFDSPRL
+397 GRAWVASFDSPRM

-419 RLKPDVDVGIGTTS
+419 RLKPDVNVGVGTSS
-433 LATGFDSLWI
+433 LATGFGSLWI
-443 LNQMQGSLRR
+443 LNQITGSLRR
-453 LSLGPGGGLS
+453 LSLGPGRGLS
-463 KPIDVALGFPVHATV
+463 KPVDIALGFPVHAQV
-478 VTTGEGGVWAS
+478 VTTGEDGVWTAA
-489 LRSIRA
+489 RSIRA
-495 GTLDRIERLRPN
+495 GVADRVERIRPN
-507 DLPLRVVKKIDMPD
+507 DLPLRVVKTIDVPE

-532 AWVVNNH
+532 AWVVNNKT
-539 SDSVTRVD
+539 DNVTRID
-547 LVTGEQSVVPVG
+547 LVSGEQTTVPVG

-574 ANRGSSNVTAI
+574 ANRGSSTVTAI
-585 RRTSLETKTIPVG
+585 RRSSLETKTIRVG
-598 KFPQGIDVAGGFAW
+598 RFPQGIDVAGGFVW
-612 VPGYGDETLTRIDV
+612 VPGYGDQTLTRIDV
-626 RTRRVVGRPLKV
+626 RTRRVVGKPLTV
-638 PLNPKAVAG
+638 PLNPKAIAG
-647 SGHDVW
+647 AGHDVW

-664 VRF
+664 VQF